1 MPPLWLRPLRPYRG
15 LGWHLRPGVSSLP
28 SLSCNTGPQR
38 GRRGTV
44 TSVTRKQI
52 EGWAA
57 LVIMT
62 FLIGYSIW
70 SEILGN

>member
-1 MPPLWLRPLRPYRG
+1 M
-15 LGWHLRPGVSSLP
+15 
-28 SLSCNTGPQR
+28 
-38 GRRGTV
+38 